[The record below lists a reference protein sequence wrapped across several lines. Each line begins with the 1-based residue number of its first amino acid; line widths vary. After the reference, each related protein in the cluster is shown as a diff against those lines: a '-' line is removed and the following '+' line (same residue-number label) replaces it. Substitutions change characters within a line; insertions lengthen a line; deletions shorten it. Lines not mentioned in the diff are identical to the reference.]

1 MNPTCYGTGSHATY
15 ASNQDRKNWVHT
27 SCNQDGGNGRPHW
40 ECPFNSQVGH
50 IKNAEGNEY
59 TDRQQG
65 PQKACCYGAYH

>member
-1 MNPTCYGTGSHATY
+1 MDPTCYGTGSHATY

-27 SCNQDGGNGRPHW
+27 TCNQDGGDGRPHW